1 MGKRKIYNNNDYV
14 VSDVSE
20 QQIRLTHAQIADQSG
35 ELSELDLHGQTGQEA
50 SLNVY
55 GYVTRMA
62 ASGESCCRII
72 HGKGTGV
79 LQRVVLKEINELME
93 QDIIEAHFQSKKY
106 PGAAEV
112 IIFQI

>member
-1 MGKRKIYNNNDYV
+1 MGKRKASNNY
-14 VSDVSE
+14 SAATDVSE
-20 QQIRLTHAQIADQSG
+20 QQIRLTYAQIADQSG
-35 ELSELDLHGQTGQEA
+35 ELPELDLHGQTGQEA

-62 ASGESCCRII
+62 ASGESCCRIV

-79 LQRVVLKEINELME
+79 LQQVVIKEINELIE
-93 QDIIEAHFQSKKY
+93 QGIVETHFQSQKY

-112 IIFQI
+112 IIFQV